1 MSEDVVSKETE
12 LEFPHVFQL
21 AASAGSGK
29 THSLSLR
36 YVQFLLSDSGKILN
50 KNLRS
55 ILAITFTNK
64 TANEMK
70 ERILRQLKLIA
81 IPALKDDKQAA
92 EREQILK
99 QLKSIN
105 LGDKNF
111 QKATDK
117 LVEEIIRHYT
127 DFQVR
132 TIDSFLRSIIVA
144 SLRETNLQP
153 DFDIAIDA
161 MPYIEY
167 AVDDLLSRI
176 QTNPA
181 VKELFIR
188 FLDIYLNVEGKTG
201 FYPRED
207 IINLVNR
214 FRYLENKK
222 CKRIES
228 KKITREEI
236 DKKKYTFK
244 KAVNNLYDIIAEE
257 NIETK
262 YLPGKDD
269 LIGKIDSN
277 DFSNKLWVQHDVEYI
292 LKKQSKHFRDQLQHA
307 WDNIRWLLF
316 DLLITVDSS
325 RYSAYHDILIN
336 IEKTLHEITQARGE
350 ILIDDINKYVKEL
363 TDKYNVPEIYFN
375 LGERIFHYFIDE
387 FQDTDRAQW
396 NNIKDLLMEALSNGG
411 SLFYV
416 GDKKQS
422 IYRFKG
428 SDSSLFDEVIEDEG
442 IVHILKG
449 IYIKQLSSNY
459 RSTALLVN
467 FFNET
472 FHPDYLKRMI
482 VDNEKEQI
490 KLRINKQII
499 ELINDTY
506 KGSGQAVAQNN
517 KTQKQGGYVLVEH
530 IESKDEQSNAD
541 ASTPPDADA
550 VEPAQDEDVYIKR
563 IDEVIVDLHDKGT
576 AYSDIAVLVRK
587 NEQIEALSG
596 KLKQKSIPVQSVQGL
611 DIRKHHLIDEV
622 ISFLSFLNNPLDNL
636 SFAGFITGEIF
647 NTVSGIQTND
657 MHAWFVKQRGSKY
670 LYIAFKQWQVQ
681 LWDEFIRPLFNAVG
695 YLPAYDI
702 VNEFIERFNVHE
714 NFSTSIGFFM
724 HLLEMLKKR
733 EDKGENNL
741 YSFLEYW
748 NTKEENDNSFFVNLS
763 SGDAVKILTIHKAKG
778 LEFPVV
784 ILPSVSFVSLNPKSK
799 GNDQQSMFITE
810 DNDKLNLS
818 YSNKMHRSIL
828 NSINEED
835 PSIKAYIKD
844 QALSFIDELNT
855 FYVALTRAGQEL
867 YIFIQDEKDPVYTLF
882 EHKLDTNGRYEQ
894 GEHIVLKKQG
904 KEEEDVFTAK
914 VRASTRWQD
923 HIFIKQPDM
932 DSLEN
937 YKEEKRGNIIHDILS
952 RITIVDEHIGKRI
965 SGLLDMIKNETIKN
979 QSDIIDKLT
988 EVLTSEEVKAWFTP
1002 GRSANVFK
1010 EKEIVNKHGELK
1022 RIDRLIVTQDE
1033 AIIVDYKTGGLKDIE
1048 KHKKQVRG
1056 YMNIISDIY
1065 PTRRIKGYLLYVDHN
1080 RVEEVR

>member
-563 IDEVIVDLHDKGT
+563 I
-576 AYSDIAVLVRK
+576 
-587 NEQIEALSG
+587 
-596 KLKQKSIPVQSVQGL
+596 
-611 DIRKHHLIDEV
+611 
-622 ISFLSFLNNPLDNL
+622 
-636 SFAGFITGEIF
+636 
-647 NTVSGIQTND
+647 
-657 MHAWFVKQRGSKY
+657 
-670 LYIAFKQWQVQ
+670 
-681 LWDEFIRPLFNAVG
+681 
-695 YLPAYDI
+695 
-702 VNEFIERFNVHE
+702 
-714 NFSTSIGFFM
+714 
-724 HLLEMLKKR
+724 
-733 EDKGENNL
+733 
-741 YSFLEYW
+741 
-748 NTKEENDNSFFVNLS
+748 
-763 SGDAVKILTIHKAKG
+763 
-778 LEFPVV
+778 
-784 ILPSVSFVSLNPKSK
+784 
-799 GNDQQSMFITE
+799 
-810 DNDKLNLS
+810 
-818 YSNKMHRSIL
+818 
-828 NSINEED
+828 
-835 PSIKAYIKD
+835 
-844 QALSFIDELNT
+844 
-855 FYVALTRAGQEL
+855 
-867 YIFIQDEKDPVYTLF
+867 
-882 EHKLDTNGRYEQ
+882 
-894 GEHIVLKKQG
+894 
-904 KEEEDVFTAK
+904 
-914 VRASTRWQD
+914 
-923 HIFIKQPDM
+923 
-932 DSLEN
+932 
-937 YKEEKRGNIIHDILS
+937 
-952 RITIVDEHIGKRI
+952 
-965 SGLLDMIKNETIKN
+965 
-979 QSDIIDKLT
+979 
-988 EVLTSEEVKAWFTP
+988 
-1002 GRSANVFK
+1002 
-1010 EKEIVNKHGELK
+1010 
-1022 RIDRLIVTQDE
+1022 
-1033 AIIVDYKTGGLKDIE
+1033 
-1048 KHKKQVRG
+1048 
-1056 YMNIISDIY
+1056 
-1065 PTRRIKGYLLYVDHN
+1065 
-1080 RVEEVR
+1080 

>member
-563 IDEVIVDLHDKGT
+563 INEVIVDLHDKGT

-818 YSNKMHRSIL
+818 YSNKVHRSIL

>member
-1 MSEDVVSKETE
+1 MPEDVVSKETE
-12 LEFPHVFQL
+12 LEFPHVYQL

-36 YVQFLLSDSGKILN
+36 YIQFLLSDDGKILN

-188 FLDIYLNVEGKTG
+188 FLDIYLNVEGKSG
-201 FYPRED
+201 FYPRKD

-228 KKITREEI
+228 KKITPEEI

-244 KAVNNLYDIIAEE
+244 KSVNNLYDIIAAE

-269 LIGKIDSN
+269 LIGKIDSD

-292 LKKQSKHFRDQLQHA
+292 LKKQSKHFRDQLQPA

-316 DLLITVDSS
+316 DLLITADSS

-363 TDKYNVPEIYFN
+363 SDKYNVPEIYFN

-396 NNIKDLLMEALSNGG
+396 NNIKDLLMEALANGG

-442 IVHILKG
+442 IVPILKG

-482 VDNEKEQI
+482 VDDEKEQI
-490 KLRINKQII
+490 KFRINKQII

-506 KGSGQAVAQNN
+506 KGSEQAIAQNN
-517 KTQKQGGYVLVEH
+517 KAQKKGGYVLVEH
-530 IESKDEQSNAD
+530 IKSKDEQPNDD
-541 ASTPPDADA
+541 ASAPSDPDA
-550 VEPAQDEDVYIKR
+550 VEPAQDEDVYVKR
-563 IDEVIVDLHDKGT
+563 INEVIVELHDKGI

-587 NEQIEALSG
+587 NEQIETLSG
-596 KLKQKSIPVQSVQGL
+596 KLKQKSIPVQSAQGL
-611 DIRKHHLIDEV
+611 DLRKHHLIGEV

-657 MHAWFVKQRGSKY
+657 MHAWFVKQRGAKY
-670 LYIAFKQWQVQ
+670 LYLAFKQWQVK
-681 LWDEFIRPLFNAVG
+681 LWDEFIKPLFNAVG

-733 EDKGENNL
+733 EDNGENNL

-748 NTKEENDNSFFVNLS
+748 NTKEENDNSFYVNLS
-763 SGDAVKILTIHKAKG
+763 SGDAVRILTIHKAKG

-784 ILPSVSFVSLNPKSK
+784 ILPSVSFVSLNPQSK

-810 DNDKLNLS
+810 DNDKLNLF
-818 YSNKMHRSIL
+818 YSNKVHRSIL
-828 NSINEED
+828 NSIDEED

-844 QALSFIDELNT
+844 QALSFMDELNT

-867 YIFIQDEKDPVYTLF
+867 YIFIQDKKEPVYTLF
-882 EHKLDTNGRYEQ
+882 EHKLDTNSRYEQ
-894 GEHIVLKKQG
+894 GEHIVLKKQR
-904 KEEEDVFTAK
+904 KVEEDVFTAK

-965 SGLLDMIKNETIKN
+965 SELLDMIKDETSKN

-988 EVLTSEEVKAWFTP
+988 QVLTSEEVKAWFTP
-1002 GRSANVFK
+1002 GPSANVFK
-1010 EKEIVNKHGELK
+1010 EKEVVNEHGELK
-1022 RIDRLIVTQDE
+1022 RIDRLIVTQEE

-1048 KHKKQVRG
+1048 KHKKQVRE
-1056 YMNIISDIY
+1056 YMNIISHIY
-1065 PTRRIKGYLLYVDHN
+1065 STRRIKGYLLYVDHN
-1080 RVEEVR
+1080 KVEEVR